1 MKNLEIMKNLLKA
14 YETLSIVF
22 MFGFLTLMLIA
33 MTDNTGGS
41 IVRNSMVESSIV
53 RVSMDATVFL
63 MLVSFVFIIIV
74 CWTHSSTYTNWKTR
88 NNYE

>member
-1 MKNLEIMKNLLKA
+1 MKNLLKA
-14 YETLSIVF
+14 YEILSTVF
-22 MFGFLTLMLIA
+22 MFGFLTLMLIS

-41 IVRNSMVESSIV
+41 IVRNSMVKSSIV

>member
-1 MKNLEIMKNLLKA
+1 MKNLLKA
-14 YETLSIVF
+14 YEILSTVF
-22 MFGFLTLMLIA
+22 MFGFLTLMLIS

-41 IVRNSMVESSIV
+41 IVRNSMVKSSIV

-74 CWTHSSTYTNWKTR
+74 CWTHSSTYANWKTR

>member
-1 MKNLEIMKNLLKA
+1 MKNLLKA

-41 IVRNSMVESSIV
+41 IVRNSMVKSSIV

-74 CWTHSSTYTNWKTR
+74 CWTHSSTYTNWKKR

>member
-1 MKNLEIMKNLLKA
+1 MKNLLKA
-14 YETLSIVF
+14 YEILSTVF